1 MKTLTRFLDP
11 SRYLQLVRGVWAKG
25 KKRRG
30 ESQEKIFLNVILSPS
45 VMFTLCVGFFIL
57 GGIQGIGVYLLLL
70 GCMFFIDLAADE
82 KML

>member
-1 MKTLTRFLDP
+1 MRTLIKFSEKDIYQP
-11 SRYLQLVRGVWAKG
+11 IKSRWSVRK
-25 KKRRG
+25 
-30 ESQEKIFLNVILSPS
+30 EKIREEKNKKSFLKLMLDRS